1 MAKASYWQRGEALDY
16 TNTGNTVIE
25 AGTVLEIGDRIGIAG
40 CDIDP
45 GALGSVHVEGVF
57 EFNKGSGALELGENV
72 TITASTAT
80 AAATGDSD
88 TPNGYVA
95 KAAASGDSTVF
106 VKINA

>member
-25 AGTVLEIGDRIGIAG
+25 AGTILAIGDKIGIAG

-45 GALGSVHVEGVF
+45 GTLGSVHVEGVF
-57 EFNKGSGALELGENV
+57 EFAKGSGALELGANV
-72 TITASTAT
+72 KINASTGTAS
-80 AAATGDSD
+80 AAGSD
-88 TPNGYVA
+88 TPNGFV
-95 KAAASGDSTVF
+95 AAAAAAGDSTVK